1 LGVRGFRKSGG
12 PPNTAWSEEFISP
25 TQQAVLE
32 SGALIPVLDLS
43 NGRFSHGNFVG
54 YNNN

>member
-1 LGVRGFRKSGG
+1 LGVRGFRKGGG